1 MTPKGI
7 YQLSWLVS
15 TKNEVR
21 WTKKATR
28 MEPDTL
34 TQNGEN
40 AFSTTT
46 NANLD
51 LFFSLVRN
59 TEPGSLEALLKK
71 SWTENP
77 EITMKIIC
85 YIRDCRHGLGEKAL
99 FYYSSTWLLA
109 HFPNLYVKNLEYFVT
124 LGCYKDLLLMLLI
137 KDAYVVNATGRE
149 EIDLFA
155 TVLTSENPGLASKW
169 APSEGGRFNRYA
181 KELMR
186 KMNLSA
192 KQYRQKLSQLRK
204 ELDLIE
210 THLCQLAV
218 EDEEFWKKRVE
229 QIKFSSISSQA
240 MCKYHKALQRDSNA
254 NGIKSEART
263 QLAELY
269 KKYLNDVAEGKQKI
283 NTATLMPH
291 QIVSKALGD
300 EDEALNVMWNDIVTK
315 LKAKATGRLSK
326 ALAISDVSG
335 SMTCQVAE
343 GVTALNVSIALGI
356 LVAEVSTFADRNMI
370 TFSEHPVLAKVPQG
384 TIHQKIKYVTDLQ
397 WDMNTDLFAV
407 FKLLLE
413 NKIEVETVFIFTDMQ
428 FDRCMNNAYGTSFD
442 KIKEEYRMAERK
454 LPEIVF
460 WNLNGSFDIKSPV
473 QSTQTGVS
481 LISGFS
487 SHVLNYFLDDDEL
500 TPIRI
505 MEKTIARYNPN
516 VEGVRNE
523 VGDATINWETVQK
536 AIKHPKGSKK
546 SGTDKNESSD
556 ESDSVT
562 GEITDAV

>member
-1 MTPKGI
+1 MLRNGRKM
-7 YQLSWLVS
+7 VS
-15 TKNEVR
+15 FDGER
-21 WTKKATR
+21 DPWTKKVIR

-40 AFSTTT
+40 TFSTTT

-59 TEPGSLEALLKK
+59 TEPGSLEELLKK

-99 FYYSSTWLLA
+99 FYYSLTWLLA
-109 HFPNLYVKNLEYFVT
+109 HFPDLYVKNMEYFVT

-137 KDAYVVNATGRE
+137 KDAYAVNTTGRG

-155 TVLTSENPGLASKW
+155 IVLASENPGLASKW

-181 KELMR
+181 RELMR

-192 KQYRQKLSQLRK
+192 KRYRQKLSQLRK
-204 ELDLIE
+204 DLDLIE

-240 MCKYHKALQRDSNA
+240 MCKYRKALQRDSNA
-254 NGIKSEART
+254 KGIKSEART

-269 KKYLNDVAEGKQKI
+269 KKYLKDVAEGKRKI

-291 QIVSKALGD
+291 QIVSKVLRDEEENEDEDED

-315 LKAKATGRLSK
+315 LKTKATGRLSK

-343 GVTALNVSIALGI
+343 GVTAFNVSIALGI

-370 TFSEHPVLAKVPQG
+370 TFSENPVLTKVPEG
-384 TIHQKIKYVTDLQ
+384 SIHQKIKYVTDLQ
-397 WDMNTDLFAV
+397 WNMNTDLFAV

-428 FDRCMNNAYGTSFD
+428 FDRCMTNANGTSFD
-442 KIKEEYRMAERK
+442 KIKEEYRVAERK

-473 QSTQTGVS
+473 KSTETGVS

-500 TPIRI
+500 TPVRI
-505 MEKTIARYNPN
+505 MEKTIARYQPN
-516 VEGVRNE
+516 VESISTNI
-523 VGDATINWETVQK
+523 GDATINWGRVQK
-536 AIKHPKGSKK
+536 AIKHPEGPKKAGSEQ
-546 SGTDKNESSD
+546 NEDSS
-556 ESDSVT
+556 E
-562 GEITDAV
+562 E